1 MHADT
6 IEKKALDLLN
16 YPNAIALSPTL
27 TENDKGKTY
36 LVAGK
41 SSKETYNVSVLGN
54 GIVKCNYR
62 GFKFTKVCSHSVAV
76 SEKEDMLRNHVAKV
90 KGSRSRSA
98 ITYPRNPK
106 DSGQKGGQKRRQRL
120 YHPENHFK
128 EGMKKMHVRTR

>member
-1 MHADT
+1 MEEQRICPIKTALSVKLSEAVNILHADT

-16 YPNAIALSPTL
+16 YPNAITLSPTL

-54 GIVKCNYR
+54 GIVKCNCR
-62 GFKFTKVCSHSVAV
+62 GFKFTKICSHSVAV

-90 KGSRSRSA
+90 KGFCS
-98 ITYPRNPK
+98 
-106 DSGQKGGQKRRQRL
+106 
-120 YHPENHFK
+120 
-128 EGMKKMHVRTR
+128 